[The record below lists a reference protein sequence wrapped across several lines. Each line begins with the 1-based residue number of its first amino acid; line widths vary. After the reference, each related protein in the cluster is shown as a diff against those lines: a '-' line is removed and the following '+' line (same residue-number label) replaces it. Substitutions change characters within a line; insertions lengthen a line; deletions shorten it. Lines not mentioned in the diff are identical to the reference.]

1 MEQTFLHERCV
12 FMKDQYVLQINE
24 LLQQCN
30 DMALLDLVLKILDK
44 GIK

>member
-1 MEQTFLHERCV
+1 MEQTFLYERCV
-12 FMKDQYVLQINE
+12 RMKEQYILQIND

-30 DMALLDLVLKILDK
+30 DMALLDLILKILDK